1 MNKAKFWCIT
11 WNPFS
16 RQISRERLDV
26 YEDANQQDFLDA
38 DDQSRVEVLLEISDS
53 ETEIDE
59 RVKYWYSIQQ
69 EPPPLQS
76 FMPEQ

>member
-1 MNKAKFWCIT
+1 
-11 WNPFS
+11 
-16 RQISRERLDV
+16 
-26 YEDANQQDFLDA
+26 
-38 DDQSRVEVLLEISDS
+38 VEVLLEISDS

-76 FMPEQ
+76 FTPEQ